1 LSHIAA
7 LPVWG
12 MVFWGVITFSILVFI
27 HEGAHFLAAR
37 AFGVKV
43 HEFMLG
49 LPGPALRF
57 HTKATTFG
65 ITAIPFGGYVRIA
78 GMEPGAEDELLASA
92 LAESIRAR
100 RIDATALAAA
110 LGIPLERASSLL
122 VTLADYGAIE
132 AATDDKVSYL
142 AKTAAEAGERPADML
157 ARVRAQTY
165 RGRSTWQRIVILS
178 AGVVVNIVAAILI
191 FTIVLTVYGYP
202 TPTLVLGQVLA
213 GGAAKASGL
222 TAGDRLTAI
231 DGVKV
236 ASWDDVLAKLRAHK
250 PGDAIVVTYVRDGA
264 THEARAVLGKNGTR
278 AFLGVGAAVSYQR
291 SAVLRAFGDSLKL
304 TGEVFVAIWQFFAN
318 VVHPARFVA
327 GLKDARSVVGIAE
340 LASQQAQ
347 AGPLDY
353 AWFVALLSLSLGV
366 MNILPIP
373 PLDGGKV
380 AMEIGERI
388 AGRPLRREWSLGIS
402 LVGTALLFTL
412 IGYLVYADIVRVA
425 SGH

>member
-1 LSHIAA
+1 MAHITA

-49 LPGPALRF
+49 LPGPAIRF

-92 LAESIRAR
+92 LAEAIRAR
-100 RIDATALAAA
+100 RTDATAMAAA
-110 LGIPLERASSLL
+110 LGVPVERASSLL
-122 VTLADYGAIE
+122 VTLADYGAVDP
-132 AATDDKVSYL
+132 ATDDKVSYV
-142 AKTAAEAGERPADML
+142 AVTEAQAGESPADTL
-157 ARVRAQTY
+157 GRVRSCTY
-165 RGRSTWQRIVILS
+165 RGRKTWQRIVILS
-178 AGVVVNIVAAILI
+178 AGVVVNIIAAILT
-191 FTIVLTVYGYP
+191 FTIVLTLYGYP
-202 TPTLVLGQVLA
+202 TPTLTLAQVLPKSGAMTA
-213 GGAAKASGL
+213 GLK
-222 TAGDRLTAI
+222 AGDRLVSL
-231 DGVKV
+231 DGKKLT
-236 ASWDDVLAKLRAHK
+236 SWDDVLARLKAHK
-250 PGDAIVVTYVRDGA
+250 AGDVVAIEFVRRGA
-264 THEARAVLGKNGTR
+264 TMTARAKLGLESGR
-278 AFLGVGAAVSYQR
+278 AFLGVGPTTSYQR
-291 SAVLRAFGDSLKL
+291 SAVVRAFSDSLKL

-318 VVHPARFVA
+318 VIHPTQFVA
-327 GLKDARSVVGIAE
+327 GLKNARSVVGIAE
-340 LASQQAQ
+340 LASQSAQ

-353 AWFVALLSLSLGV
+353 AWFVALLSLSLGA

-380 AMEIGERI
+380 AMEIGERL
-388 AGRPLRREWSLGIS
+388 AGRPLQREWSLGIS